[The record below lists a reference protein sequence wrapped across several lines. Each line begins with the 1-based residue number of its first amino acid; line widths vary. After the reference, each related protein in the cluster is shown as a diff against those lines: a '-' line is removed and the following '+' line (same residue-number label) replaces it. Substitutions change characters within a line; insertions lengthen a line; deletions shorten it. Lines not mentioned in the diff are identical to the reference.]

1 MQVIKTLIC
10 EDLPSTR
17 EHVRQVLLQ
26 LFQSEALKC
35 EFAEAVNG
43 TEAVKAAESFQPD
56 LIIMDIAMPEQNGI
70 KAASAI
76 WAKKP
81 AMKILFW
88 SQYQHEAYIREL
100 GKIVPDE
107 AIHGYLLKSESD
119 ERFSDAVR
127 SIYFNDLP
135 YIGKQIEEVKGRLR
149 DKTSAI
155 TDLEYETL
163 LDIFLGLT
171 DKAIARKEHISYRG
185 AQNRLSTLLTKI
197 LKGEDAYVRET
208 AGMEIFNPRTRL
220 IFEALKRGLISLEDQ
235 ESTEKQARSWLFSE
249 FGYDD

>member
-1 MQVIKTLIC
+1 MQTVRVLIC

-17 EHVRQVLLQ
+17 EHVKQVLNGI
-26 LFQSEALKC
+26 FE
-35 EFAEAVNG
+35 AEAKQCQVAEATNG
-43 TEAVKAAESFQPD
+43 IEAVKTAETFQPD
-56 LIIMDIAMPEQNGI
+56 FIVMDVSMPEQNGI

-76 WAKKP
+76 WMKKP
-81 AMKILFW
+81 AQKILFW

-119 ERFSDAVR
+119 ERFAEAVR
-127 SIYFNDLP
+127 SIYFHDLP

-185 AQNRLSTLLTKI
+185 AQNRLSTLLAKI

-208 AGMEIFNPRTRL
+208 AAMEIFNPRTRL
-220 IFEALKRGLISLEDQ
+220 IFEALKRGLISLDDQ
-235 ESTEKQARSWLFSE
+235 EAIEKQLKSWLFSE